1 MVSQRTRGIAS
12 VVVLT
17 LVASACGLRIDPL
30 PDPGI
35 GTSPLTTIV
44 YAADSSVLAYWYAG
58 EDRTLVAFDDLPES
72 LVDAVVAAEDQ
83 RFWDH
88 RGVDLRAILR
98 AAQANGQAGE
108 IVQGGSTITQQYIK
122 NVILTSEISL
132 DRKLEEAALAVRL
145 EEGLSKQE
153 ILERYLNTIY
163 LGDGAYGVG
172 TAAAN
177 YFGKDVGELTLG
189 EASLLAGLIRAPST
203 TNPRTNPEVAVE
215 RRKAVLE
222 TMVGLGNITQAEAGA
237 ASTEPIELAPPHRRL
252 GRSRYPYFV
261 EELKRQLLD
270 DVRLGE
276 TPTDRYNAL
285 FSGGLRIHTTLDPSM
300 QLAAEEALESV
311 IGDEADRPDAA
322 LVSIEPGTGYVRA
335 IVGGRDFYDESDPIA
350 QFNLAT
356 QGRRQPGSSFKP
368 FVLAAALEDG
378 VDLYDVYEAGRRAE
392 IETDSDTWL
401 VENFNDAV
409 FPRLTVLEATVFS
422 VNVVYAR
429 LMDRVGP
436 EKVRDLAERAGLT
449 TELEP
454 FYSLALG
461 AQEVSPFEMASA
473 YGVFAVGGVR
483 VAPVL
488 FTSIKTHDGSTLV
501 ENELRLAQAIDQ
513 TVADQ
518 VTMALTE
525 VVRRGTGQRARI
537 GRPIAGKTGTS
548 QDHRDAWYVGYTPEL
563 VTSVWVGYARYS
575 EPMEQPLTPFT
586 ITGGSWP
593 AEIWGLY
600 SAAVL
605 AGVPYS
611 PLPIVG
617 EDGTVAVD
625 VDLTTGF
632 VAEPFCPSRNVQ
644 RLMIPPGEIPT
655 ATCLIDSSPGL
666 VETVPGEVPAV
677 IGLDLVEAVTGL
689 NRAGYEVRLDWKD
702 GGSRGQGTIL
712 GQTPEAGTDVESGSI
727 VTITLA
733 GPAPGAVVPG
743 VLGLTLADALE
754 EFNEVGMPVDIIT
767 QGEPG
772 SVADRPR
779 SNRVWKQSPPAG
791 AMPTSRVTIWLNPA
805 EPP

>member
-1 MVSQRTRGIAS
+1 M
-12 VVVLT
+12 
-17 LVASACGLRIDPL
+17 
-30 PDPGI
+30 
-35 GTSPLTTIV
+35 
-44 YAADSSVLAYWYAG
+44 AY
-58 EDRTLVAFDDLPES
+58 DDLPKS
-72 LVDAVVAAEDQ
+72 LIDAVVAAEDQ

-88 RGVDLRAILR
+88 PGVDLRAILR
-98 AAQANGQAGE
+98 AAQANGRAGE

-122 NVILTSEISL
+122 NVLLTPEVSL

-177 YFGKDVGELTLG
+177 YFGKHVGDLTLG

-222 TMVGLGNITQAEAGA
+222 KMVDLGHITQAKAVA
-237 ASTEPIELAPPHRRL
+237 ASTEPIELAPPFRRL
-252 GRSRYPYFV
+252 ARSRYPYFV
-261 EELKRQLLD
+261 EALKQQLLD

-285 FSGGLRIHTTLDPSM
+285 FNGGLRIQTTLNPTM
-300 QLAAEEALESV
+300 QSAAEEAFASV
-311 IGDEADRPDAA
+311 IGDEADRPDTA

-335 IVGGRDFYDESDPIA
+335 LVGGRDFYDATDPIA

-356 QGRRQPGSSFKP
+356 QGRRQPGSAFKP

-378 VDLYDVYEAGRRAE
+378 VGLYDVFEAGGRVE
-392 IETDSDTWL
+392 IETGSDPWI
-401 VENFNDAV
+401 VENFNNAV

-422 VNVVYAR
+422 VNTVYAR

-436 EKVRDLAERAGLT
+436 EKVKELAERAGLT
-449 TELEP
+449 PELEP
-454 FYSLALG
+454 FLSLVLG

-473 YGVFAVGGVR
+473 YGVFAAGGVH

-488 FTSIKTHDGSTLV
+488 FTSIQTHDGSPVV
-501 ENELRLAQAIDQ
+501 ENDLRPVQAIDQ

-563 VTSVWVGYARYS
+563 VTSVWVGYAQYG
-575 EPMEQPLTPFT
+575 EPMEPPLTPFT

-593 AEIWGLY
+593 AQIWGLY

-611 PLPIVG
+611 ALPTVG
-617 EDGTVAVD
+617 EGGTVAVD
-625 VDLTTGF
+625 IDLTTGY
-632 VAEPFCPSRNVQ
+632 VAEPFCSSQSIQTLKTPPS
-644 RLMIPPGEIPT
+644 EIPT
-655 ATCLIDSSPGL
+655 ATCPGDDSSGL
-666 VETVPGEVPAV
+666 VDTQPGEVPAV
-677 IGLDLVEAVTGL
+677 GGLELAEAVTGL
-689 NRAGYEVRLDWKD
+689 TRAGYEVRLEWKD
-702 GGSRGQGTIL
+702 GGDRRPGTII
-712 GQTPEAGTDVESGSI
+712 GQTPEAGTPVESGSI
-727 VTITLA
+727 VMITLA
-733 GPAPGAVVPG
+733 GPTPGAVVPG
-743 VLGLTLADALE
+743 VLGLSRAEALE
-754 EFNEVGMPVDIIT
+754 ELDEIGVGVDVIIE
-767 QGEPG
+767 GEPG
-772 SVADRPR
+772 VVGGRPIP
-779 SNRVWKQSPPAG
+779 NRIWKQSPPAG
-791 AMPTSRVTIWLNPA
+791 STPSASVTIWLNP
-805 EPP
+805 EESR